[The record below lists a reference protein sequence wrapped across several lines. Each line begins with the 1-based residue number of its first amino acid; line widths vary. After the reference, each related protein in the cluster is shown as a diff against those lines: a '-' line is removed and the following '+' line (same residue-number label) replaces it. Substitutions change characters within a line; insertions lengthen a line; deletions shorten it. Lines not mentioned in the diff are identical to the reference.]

1 MKTAAVVSGALITF
15 GAIMVFGDYIGEP
28 FAGLVFGIAG
38 ACALLK
44 LAEKVGWA

>member
-1 MKTAAVVSGALITF
+1 MRTALLLSAVLITF
-15 GAIMVFGDYIGEP
+15 GVIMVLGDYLGEP
-28 FAGLVFGIAG
+28 MAGLVFGIVA